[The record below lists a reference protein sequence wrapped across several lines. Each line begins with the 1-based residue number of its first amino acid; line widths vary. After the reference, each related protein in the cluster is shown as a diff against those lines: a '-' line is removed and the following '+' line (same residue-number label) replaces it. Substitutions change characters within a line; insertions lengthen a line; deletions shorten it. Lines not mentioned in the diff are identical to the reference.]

1 MKRSIA
7 AALVV
12 MWLLGLCGCSGAA
25 QAPEYTPA
33 MTSGEAS
40 MQPSAEASAEPSQ
53 EVSQEPMQPSG
64 ASANIE
70 TTQEPI
76 ATPMPTLVPTPIP
89 TPMPT
94 PVPTPV
100 PTPIPTPVPTPT
112 PTPEPTVTPEPTPR
126 PLNTGTFTAPDGS
139 ELTVKR
145 DGSVSYKTEVSGTI
159 NGVAMS
165 GVLTFT
171 GTAAEEGFTF
181 TKVSYGVLDL
191 TDIAR
196 ANGLD
201 DASHWENEAW
211 ALYMQNYGN

>member
-7 AALVV
+7 AALAV
-12 MWLLGLCGCSGAA
+12 MWLLGLCGCSKAA
-25 QAPEYTPA
+25 QAPKYTPA
-33 MTSGEAS
+33 AAVTSGEPSA
-40 MQPSAEASAEPSQ
+40 QPSAEASAEPSQ
-53 EVSQEPMQPSG
+53 EASQEPIQPSG
-64 ASANIE
+64 EAPSAE
-70 TTQEPI
+70 ATQEPV
-76 ATPMPTLVPTPIP
+76 ATPMPSPVPTAMP

-94 PVPTPV
+94 AV
-100 PTPIPTPVPTPT
+100 
-112 PTPEPTVTPEPTPR
+112 PTPEPTPEPTAAPEPTPR

-139 ELTVKR
+139 ELTVKK
-145 DGSVSYKTEVSGTI
+145 DGSVSYKTEVSGTV
-159 NGVAMS
+159 NGAAMS

-171 GTAAEEGFTF
+171 GTADGEGFTF

-191 TDIAR
+191 TEIAR